1 MKKAIKILA
10 VLLAM
15 MMLVT
20 MATACK
26 SADEEMDEFL
36 TGETDIS
43 DNDDSGDDDGDV
55 NIDDEND
62 DPSDSKDDGKE
73 DKTPGKDDNKNPD
86 KNQGNGST
94 DINNSVGDKEDKE
107 ALDKLKQEYDGTK
120 KYDIDSN
127 PLFAEA
133 KPVNTSP
140 EPGFDLDTTGFVKNG
155 VKLADLKGKTFI
167 MITALDTPNW
177 IYRGEKGETY
187 TEWDWWDQMRDTYG
201 LKVKYIKT
209 VIRQAISQNL
219 SYITSGKQIDVIPT
233 HRAYFPNYLNLSQG
247 LDPYINLNLM
257 GNSPGVDNRTLELSK
272 WGGTY
277 RCISPV
283 GAVDAVWYNATM
295 VQQLGLK
302 DPYETWKEGK
312 WDWSGWKNFLVSVP
326 TQGPT
331 GQTLSPWNMAEHD
344 AISFWPESYGITLFD
359 SDKTSDTPKLI
370 NNFNDPLVAKSLEFY
385 AATVKGVD
393 FVARRT
399 SSDAWEEMFCKGTVI
414 MGGTLFLM
422 RDFSYSDFANSN
434 RFKWVPY
441 PAGTGEGGVNYVRN
455 YGTTMMLP
463 RKMKVQKNAPYAVK
477 FMELWANRFTE
488 AINDNLKT
496 SKYLSFDYKARKEYF
511 EYCLK
516 HVTFGIGSNTLESA
530 LTGDEL
536 EYAKQ
541 LAWSM
546 YNNNWNTATAIEQ
559 LRNLAGKACEEM
571 VKFGT

>member
-15 MMLVT
+15 LMLVS

-26 SADEEMDEFL
+26 SADDDMDSIL
-36 TGETDIS
+36 SGETNIS
-43 DNDDSGDDDGDV
+43 DDNGSEDGDV
-55 NIDDEND
+55 NIDDEGD
-62 DPSDSKDDGKE
+62 DPSDPKDDGKD
-73 DKTPGKDDNKNPD
+73 DKTPGKDDNKPD
-86 KNQGNGST
+86 KDNNKGNGST
-94 DINNSVGDKEDKE
+94 NTGDLGDNVDEKEWE
-107 ALDKLKQEYDGTK
+107 KLKEQYDGTK
-120 KYDIDSN
+120 KYDIASN

-133 KPVNTSP
+133 KPVNTTP

-177 IYRGEKGETY
+177 LYRGPKGETY
-187 TEWDWWDQMRDTYG
+187 SEWDWWDQMRDTYG

-209 VIRQAISQNL
+209 VIRQAIPQNL
-219 SYITSGKQIDVIPT
+219 SYITSGKQIDIIPT
-233 HRAYFPNYLNLSQG
+233 HRAWFPNWMNLSQG
-247 LDPYINLNLM
+247 LDDYINLKYID
-257 GNSPGVDNRTLELSK
+257 NSPGVDTRTLEQTK
-272 WGGTY
+272 WAGTY

-283 GAVDAVWYNATM
+283 GAVDAIWYNASM

-312 WDWSGWKNFLVSVP
+312 WDWTGWKNFLVSVP

-331 GQTLSPWNMAEHD
+331 GLTLSPWNMAEHD
-344 AISFWPESYGITLFD
+344 AINFWSQSYGITLFD
-359 SDKTSDTPKLI
+359 SDKTSKEPKLI

-385 AATVKGVD
+385 AETVKGVD

-399 SSDAWEEMFCKGTVI
+399 STDAWEEMFTKGTVI
-414 MGGTLFLM
+414 MSGTLFLM
-422 RDFSYSDFANSN
+422 RDFSYSDFANNN

-441 PAGTGEGGVNYVRN
+441 PAGTGEGGVNYVMN

-463 RKMKVQKNAPYAVK
+463 RKMKVAKNAPYAVK

-516 HVTFGIGSNTLESA
+516 NVKFGIGSQTLESA